1 MSVVINGATGGVGTS
16 VSYLYAKKGH
26 NLILLGRNK
35 DKLNKLRDNVLEK
48 SNVEVD
54 IHMCDAFE
62 IDSIKK
68 CIKKIGEASININL
82 LINISGVFPYGPLT
96 EEDDMVFD
104 ECFDVN
110 LRLPYLL
117 SKGLFNTLKKGGG
130 GKIINIGS
138 SSSYAGFKNTATYC
152 ASKHGLLGLSRALN
166 DEWKTEGVSVHCISP
181 GTIDTE
187 MANVLTQDK
196 DTYITTDEFSELVY
210 DTGKYEGNM
219 IVEEVKVVRKVIK

>member
-1 MSVVINGATGGVGTS
+1 
-16 VSYLYAKKGH
+16 
-26 NLILLGRNK
+26 LLGRSI
-35 DKLNKLRDNVLEK
+35 DKLNQLRDSILEK
-48 SNVEVD
+48 SNVRVD
-54 IHMCDAFE
+54 FYVCDALE
-62 IDSIKK
+62 IETIKN
-68 CIKKIGEASININL
+68 CIKEISEELINASL
-82 LINISGVFPYGPLT
+82 LINISGIFPYGPFS
-96 EEDDMVFD
+96 EEDDTVFD

-117 SKGLFNTLKKGGG
+117 SKGLFKILKKDGG

-166 DEWKTEGVSVHCISP
+166 DEWKAEGVSVHCISP

-187 MANVLTQDK
+187 MAGALTQDK

-210 DTGKYEGNM
+210 DTGKYQGNM

>member
-1 MSVVINGATGGVGTS
+1 MSVIISGATGGVGTS
-16 VSYLYAKKGH
+16 VSCFYAKKGYD
-26 NLILLGRNK
+26 LILLGRSI
-35 DKLNKLRDNVLEK
+35 DKLNQLRDRIHEK
-48 SNVEVD
+48 SNVKVD
-54 IHMCDAFE
+54 SYVCDAFDIE
-62 IDSIKK
+62 TIKK
-68 CIKKIGEASININL
+68 CVKEISEAQINASL
-82 LINISGVFPYGPLT
+82 LINISGIFPYGPFV
-96 EEDDMVFD
+96 EEDDLVFD

-117 SKGLFNTLKKGGG
+117 SKGLFNILKRNGG

-166 DEWKTEGVSVHCISP
+166 DEWKAEGVSVHCISP

-187 MANVLTQDK
+187 MADALNQDK
-196 DTYITTDEFSELVY
+196 DTYITADEFSELVY